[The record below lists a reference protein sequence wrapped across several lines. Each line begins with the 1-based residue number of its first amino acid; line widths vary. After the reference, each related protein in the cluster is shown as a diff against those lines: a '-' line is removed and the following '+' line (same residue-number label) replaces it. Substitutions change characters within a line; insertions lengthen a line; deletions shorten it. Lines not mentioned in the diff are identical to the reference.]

1 MLAVTGAKIAA
12 RIASPGCAPAPR
24 SHEARGLLLTIWRRL
39 RSYSLD
45 NQLSPSPRPK
55 TSFPEGTQET

>member
-24 SHEARGLLLTIWRRL
+24 SREARGLLLAAWRQL

-45 NQLSPSPRPK
+45 NQLSPYPRPE
-55 TSFPEGTQET
+55 TGFPEGTRET

>member
-55 TSFPEGTQET
+55 TSFLEGTQET